1 MRFRKPDHCYFCGKE
16 LRWREETH
24 SDHAPRNPQA
34 PPSVATP
41 ATGGSLPKPSPSP
54 ANRLGR
60 VPGSD
65 RPDVSP
71 QGPKP
76 LLANIPKSR
85 RDYIKLD
92 PDAVRELLISLHAR
106 GFSVAVLAGMTGR
119 TPQTIRQLMTRREPP
134 KSDDRP

>member
-24 SDHAPRNPQA
+24 SDHAPRKPQA
-34 PPSVATP
+34 PPSVAPPPTDV
-41 ATGGSLPKPSPSP
+41 SLQDGLSSP
-54 ANRLGR
+54 ADRLGR

-71 QGPKP
+71 ERTERMLQP
-76 LLANIPKSR
+76 AR

-106 GFSVAVLAGMTGR
+106 GFSIAVLAGLTGK
-119 TPQTIRQLMTRREPP
+119 TPRTIRQWMNRREPP
-134 KSDDRP
+134 ESDDRT

>member
-24 SDHAPRNPQA
+24 SDHAPRKPQA
-34 PPSVATP
+34 PPSVALPPTD
-41 ATGGSLPKPSPSP
+41 GSPPPSPT
-54 ANRLGR
+54 NRLGR
-60 VPGSD
+60 APGSD

-71 QGPKP
+71 KGPGP
-76 LLANIPKSR
+76 LLSQPPAR

-106 GFSVAVLAGMTGR
+106 GFSVAVLAGLTGR
-119 TPQTIRQLMTRREPP
+119 TPQTIRQWMTRRGPP
-134 KSDDRP
+134 ESDDRT

>member
-34 PPSVATP
+34 PPSVAPPT
-41 ATGGSLPKPSPSP
+41 TDGSLHA

-60 VPGSD
+60 APGSG

-71 QGPKP
+71 QRPTP
-76 LLANIPKSR
+76 LLAQPPAR

-92 PDAVRELLISLHAR
+92 PDAVRDLLRTLHAR
-106 GFSVAVLAGMTGR
+106 GFSIAALAGLTGK
-119 TPQTIRQLMTRREPP
+119 TPQTIRRWLALPDLSE
-134 KSDDRP
+134 SDDRP